1 LDTINEISN
10 GSTLTVLLVFFL
22 YIMGIYLDVVVALS
36 SLPLDQSLFDGLA
49 DSIEYLADV
58 VVILG

>member
-49 DSIEYLADV
+49 DCIEYLADV